1 MCSCTNLFDRQIITK
16 CHVLETMSTRV
27 QSRIGGARINFKSYD
42 VQDTMTIL
50 KTRLGM
56 FDNNHG
62 YTVFEEDAIKASSAV
77 KPIMRECLIL
87 SAFYLCSCLLLKN
100 MTVCSS

>member
-1 MCSCTNLFDRQIITK
+1 
-16 CHVLETMSTRV
+16 MSTRV

-56 FDNNHG
+56 FDD
-62 YTVFEEDAIKASSAV
+62 YPRYKVFEEDAIKVSSTV
-77 KPIMRECLIL
+77 KPVLRGCLIF
-87 SAFYLCSCLLLKN
+87 SVFICGHVCCSKYDSL
-100 MTVCSS
+100 

>member
-1 MCSCTNLFDRQIITK
+1 MCVDVPIVDCQIFTECRI
-16 CHVLETMSTRV
+16 LEKMSTRV

-56 FDNNHG
+56 FDNNPG
-62 YTVFEEDAIKASSAV
+62 YKVFEEDAIKASSAV
-77 KPIMRECLIL
+77 KQIMRERLIL
-87 SAFYLCSCLLLKN
+87 SVFYLCSCLLFKN